1 MKASFGIT
9 RGLTTAALLGLMV
22 LAMLGFSAQEKDLEG
37 LRQSSKESIYWSSSQ
52 AEAELARFLTAL
64 GRYSIGDAD
73 VSEAE
78 VNKRFDIVWSRIA
91 LFEQGDVG
99 RRLAEFDTEPGVV
112 EELRNLLRK
121 HEATILNLSRLNEDA
136 EHRAVLSEFTEA
148 GERLRQ
154 LSVKLLAAEEARLA
168 SVRGNVRTSARL
180 TWAVSMAALVLAL
193 LLIGV
198 MLIETRRYRR
208 MAEESAELAARAEA
222 ASRAKSRFLTMM
234 SHELRT
240 PMNGVLGL
248 LALVRQTNLNDG
260 QARLIEQ
267 ADRSGR
273 QMSAL
278 LGDILDFSDLQSES
292 LIMSREMFA
301 LRELSDSVEKMFG
314 PIIQREGVSF
324 DIEIAP
330 GAPRWVV
337 GDMARLRQ
345 SLGHFVT
352 FLVDVVGTRDVR
364 MVISGESHMVR
375 FDIDIAVQEGDR
387 PGWQPE
393 AIFGRASAEYGEFAS
408 DSLGPMIAR
417 GLVTLMGGSVFLS
430 RPRPG
435 RAVLSV
441 AVPLETVEGPG
452 DSVHIEAQS
461 ITVQTVLL
469 ALLKKLSRPIWEPG
483 SSPNR
488 VGAVLMEAGG
498 NEEKARAARMR
509 SSYPSARLIAI
520 GNPSSP
526 DLFDSVCPLPVSAA
540 ALGEA
545 ISAGATSLSFKAS

>member
-1 MKASFGIT
+1 MRISIGIT

-22 LAMLGFSAQEKDLEG
+22 LAMLGFRAQEKDMEG
-37 LRQSSKESIYWSSSQ
+37 LRQSSQESIYWSSSQ

-64 GRYSIGDAD
+64 GRYSIGDLA
-73 VSEAE
+73 VTEAE

-91 LFEQGDVG
+91 LFRQGDVG
-99 RRLAEFDTEPGVV
+99 RRLAEFESDDSVIA
-112 EELRNLLRK
+112 ELHRLLRE
-121 HEATILNLSRLNEDA
+121 HEADILNLSREGQDGA
-136 EHRAVLSEFTEA
+136 HQRVLAEFTEA

-168 SVRGNVRTSARL
+168 GVRDNVRTSARL
-180 TWAVSMAALVLAL
+180 TWVVSMAALVLAL

-248 LALVRQTNLNDG
+248 LALVRQTALNERQIRLVD
-260 QARLIEQ
+260 QAE
-267 ADRSGR
+267 RSGR

-292 LIMSREMFA
+292 LVVSRDIF
-301 LRELSDSVEKMFG
+301 ELGELARGVERMFG
-314 PIIQREGVSF
+314 PILQREGVDFSVT
-324 DIEIAP
+324 IHP
-330 GAPRWVV
+330 GTPRWVV

-352 FLVDVVGTRDVR
+352 FLVDVVGTRDVKLD
-364 MVISGESHMVR
+364 IGGDSGAIR
-375 FDIDIAVQEGDR
+375 FDIDIAVQDGDR

-393 AIFGRASAEYGEFAS
+393 AVFGRASADYGEFAS

-417 GLVTLMGGSVFLS
+417 GLVTLMGGSVGLT

-441 AVPLETVEGPG
+441 TIPMERAAEPGGSVRIET
-452 DSVHIEAQS
+452 QS
-461 ITVQTVLL
+461 GTIHTVLA
-469 ALLKKLSRPIWEPG
+469 ALLQKLSRPVWDPESG
-483 SSPNR
+483 
-488 VGAVLMEAGG
+488 GQAVSAILLEAGG
-498 NEEKARAARMR
+498 AEEVARAARLR
-509 SSYPSARLIAI
+509 SSHPSARLIAI
-520 GNPSSP
+520 GSPRMP
-526 DLFDSVCPLPVSAA
+526 DLFDAVCSQPVSAA
-540 ALGEA
+540 ALEEVLA
-545 ISAGATSLSFKAS
+545 PGAEQGSKVS